1 MSDFY
6 VECEHKDVCKWCDE
20 LNVQDCN
27 FYVPKVD
34 REWVVSITQNM
45 VSEKEWESKKDYEN
59 AYSFAQN
66 IVSALGL
73 NSYQVFDN
81 NFN

>member
-1 MSDFY
+1 MSNFY
-6 VECEHKDVCKWCDE
+6 VECEHKDVCEWCDE

-27 FYVPKVD
+27 FYIPKVD
-34 REWVVSITQNM
+34 REWIVSITQNM
-45 VSEKEWESKKDYEN
+45 VSKKEWESEKDYEN

-73 NSYQVFDN
+73 NLYQVLDN
-81 NFN
+81 I